1 MLEELSNYATIIMA
15 LAMVNIVWQLEK
27 ASRLF
32 KDMRLILAENLGV
45 KYNERE

>member
-27 ASRLF
+27 PVDYL
-32 KDMRLILAENLGV
+32 KI
-45 KYNERE
+45 

>member
-1 MLEELSNYATIIMA
+1 MA
-15 LAMVNIVWQLEK
+15 IGK